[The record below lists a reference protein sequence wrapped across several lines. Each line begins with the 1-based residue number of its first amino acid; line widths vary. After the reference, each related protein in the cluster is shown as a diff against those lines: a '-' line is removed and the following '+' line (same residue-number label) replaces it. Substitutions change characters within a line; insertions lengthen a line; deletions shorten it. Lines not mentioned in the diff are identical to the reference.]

1 GRAVALTDRPGT
13 DAVADLEPHDEPSSH
28 SHVGRNTSC
37 AAGGA
42 GFTRIAG
49 SGRRRFLTASA
60 ARSAGFGSTPP
71 AKMRNLT
78 TPAIGGD
85 PPAPPN
91 PLPGGGGVPPPAIAP
106 APTQPGPR
114 VLLPPAFPHRPQ
126 ARPGT

>member
-1 GRAVALTDRPGT
+1 GRAVAATDRPGA
-13 DAVADLEPHDEPSSH
+13 DAVAALDPHDEPSSH

-78 TPAIGGD
+78 TPAIGGY
-85 PPAPPN
+85 PQAPTYHSA
-91 PLPGGGGVPPPAIAP
+91 GGGGVPPRAIA
-106 APTQPGPR
+106 A
-114 VLLPPAFPHRPQ
+114 
-126 ARPGT
+126 ARSVPVAGF